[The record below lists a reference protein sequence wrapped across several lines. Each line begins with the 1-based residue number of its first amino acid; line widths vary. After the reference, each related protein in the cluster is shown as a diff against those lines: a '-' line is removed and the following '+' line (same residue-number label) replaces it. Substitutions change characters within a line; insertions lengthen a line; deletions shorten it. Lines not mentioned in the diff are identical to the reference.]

1 MLKSY
6 KSEDLS
12 LEKLQVIKKYFEK
25 GTLFKDLVE
34 LVQDWA
40 IKNDIDSDIIR
51 LIKTLMLEE
60 EFLEKILSNARLKDQ
75 IIAPSRQIDQHVY
88 YIFEGYV
95 NVFDSSSDQLINLLR
110 QGQTFK
116 LDSKITQKRK
126 YKCLDP
132 NDPDHLQNLKQL
144 KLPTTSIS
152 SASLLQFDLN
162 HLLEVFIT

>member
-1 MLKSY
+1 MFVETSTLEIIHLLKSY

-25 GTLFKDLVE
+25 GTLFKELVE
-34 LVQDWA
+34 LVRDWA
-40 IKNDIDSDIIR
+40 IKNDVDSEIIR
-51 LIKTLMLEE
+51 LIKTLMMEE

-116 LDSKITQKRK
+116 LDSKITQRRK

-132 NDPDHLQNLKQL
+132 NDPDHLQNLK
-144 KLPTTSIS
+144 
-152 SASLLQFDLN
+152 
-162 HLLEVFIT
+162 